1 MQQPK
6 QQSQVQIFSLKL
18 FSNFSKLY
26 LRMQEKPDD
35 GLNAS
40 DTETYVAPVST
51 TASAAAAAAAST
63 GEEDS
68 QVIPVRDF
76 F

>member
-1 MQQPK
+1 
-6 QQSQVQIFSLKL
+6 
-18 FSNFSKLY
+18 
-26 LRMQEKPDD
+26 MQEKPDD

-51 TASAAAAAAAST
+51 TASAAAAAAAAST